1 MQFKDHP
8 LRLLHRNIEIKFHL
22 RYFSHIS
29 AASSFSSA
37 RITFPWPLIL
47 IFFFQFNIYFIP
59 VGQMFAGTFEPAEL
73 GFRAGFR
80 VGLGFLLFR
89 RLVAQSFS
97 FQSQ

>member
-47 IFFFQFNIYFIP
+47 IFFFFNLTYISFLS
-59 VGQMFAGTFEPAEL
+59 VKCSPAPLNRQSWDSALDL
-73 GFRAGFR
+73 GWG
-80 VGLGFLLFR
+80 
-89 RLVAQSFS
+89 
-97 FQSQ
+97 